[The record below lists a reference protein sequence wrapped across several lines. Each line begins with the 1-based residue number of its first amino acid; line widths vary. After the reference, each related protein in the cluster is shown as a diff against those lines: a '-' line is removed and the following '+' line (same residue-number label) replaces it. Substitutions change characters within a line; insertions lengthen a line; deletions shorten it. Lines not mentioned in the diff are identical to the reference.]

1 SALELAGDL
10 ERWLAGEPVSAY
22 REPLAVR
29 ARRWARR
36 HPALVG
42 ATTASALVAALLLG
56 STWAVLRRREA
67 DRQGALAA
75 RVQVALD
82 AANRHAGAA
91 RVSGDPAAWTEALA
105 AAEHADDHAA
115 LSSDPVLRLRARST
129 RGDLVRQRD
138 LAHRTAKLL

>member
-1 SALELAGDL
+1 MAHAPRGPLPRRPRSWPTTSST
-10 ERWLAGEPVSAY
+10 WLADEPVSAY
-22 REPLAVR
+22 REPWAVR

-67 DRQGALAA
+67 DRQGALAS
-75 RVQVALD
+75 RVQAALD

-91 RVSGDPAAWTEALA
+91 RASGDPAAWAEALA

-115 LSSDPVLRLRARST
+115 LSERSHAPTASPNDPR
-129 RGDLVRQRD
+129 
-138 LAHRTAKLL
+138 